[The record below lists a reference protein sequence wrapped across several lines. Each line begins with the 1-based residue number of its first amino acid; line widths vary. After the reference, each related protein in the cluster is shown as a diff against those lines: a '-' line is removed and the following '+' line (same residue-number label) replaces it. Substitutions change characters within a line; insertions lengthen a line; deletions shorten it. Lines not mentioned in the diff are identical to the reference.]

1 VDWGIGWYSDHSP
14 LKHNTSIHPVM
25 GFEQLESSDHSDSQQ
40 QGSGNCWDTES
51 LDVVGKIIL
60 VQLCVAL
67 TKTAAEQ
74 DETQVQLK
82 L

>member
-25 GFEQLESSDHSDSQQ
+25 CFEQLESSDHSDSQQ

-51 LDVVGKIIL
+51 LDAVG
-60 VQLCVAL
+60 
-67 TKTAAEQ
+67 
-74 DETQVQLK
+74 
-82 L
+82 